1 MDKEFAEVFQEE
13 IVNEGKI
20 EELGKQITGLADKFK
35 EGKDD
40 VMTMADEMITN
51 GKMPDPELIKML
63 ETGESQMIV
72 HLIAKKMG
80 VQWTKDNGYG
90 EMRFKQNYP
99 EAVFVKHKMY
109 DPKTGK
115 SVDVNTQDD
124 HEKYKKMGYTH
135 KEEVESQVKK
145 LADRFRSMARKEE
158 VEIDEKKSATG
169 YELYHKDFSSAM
181 QHAYAFAKSK
191 GHVVD
196 PKEIDDKVATGP
208 KKPSSGKTNRYSL
221 KAGRKTVEI
230 QVANLDNKRYELNMY
245 IEEVEVDA
253 RKKAYK
259 EAQKRIE
266 SRRAKVAE
274 KKNEVELVR
283 NKWETSEG
291 IDIQKADMK
300 DVIKD
305 FQTSD
310 APQFKGKSDKKKKE
324 MAIAA
329 KLSKEEN
336 EDDDLVGKKK
346 KKSNK
351 DVINLKPTAE
361 SSMKKFKDMM
371 TKLKEKRFGKEEGR
385 LNEALTPK
393 DKEVINTFYS
403 KETLGGK
410 LLSTDGKSLEKH
422 GLGGQTIAVWK
433 NNKIVVT
440 AVSDVKSTDTIL
452 NYMKKSIPKLNFD
465 KKSWQEFFEEVEV
478 AEKFAGW
485 IAIYRGKELEIKK
498 SEADGIWPAKQLA
511 IKHFKVPKSKLGLL
525 AIAPAHE
532 EVTEGWKKGKYTIKD
547 ENGKILGTY
556 SSGGKAKKV
565 MDDLMQKGDY
575 PELTVSMVEEV
586 EVDEGIRDF
595 KLGDKVKFA
604 NDDSDFWGQT
614 GKITSLSGNG
624 ISQKATVKLNKGG
637 KSVTNVLVKVDLI
650 KEEVEIDDLF
660 TKMIEPADA
669 YTESIKKYSEYL
681 VDKTKNLIDEA
692 KGTAYPATVETLRK
706 IVKDKQHQT
715 VMFKSGQ
722 AIVDLFTASAMIQVY
737 DALKPKTKTKFEAM
751 IKDKAGFM
759 KSQAFAMK
767 MMG

>member
-245 IEEVEVDA
+245 IEEVE
-253 RKKAYK
+253 
-259 EAQKRIE
+259 
-266 SRRAKVAE
+266 
-274 KKNEVELVR
+274 
-283 NKWETSEG
+283 
-291 IDIQKADMK
+291 
-300 DVIKD
+300 
-305 FQTSD
+305 
-310 APQFKGKSDKKKKE
+310 
-324 MAIAA
+324 
-329 KLSKEEN
+329 
-336 EDDDLVGKKK
+336 
-346 KKSNK
+346 
-351 DVINLKPTAE
+351 
-361 SSMKKFKDMM
+361 
-371 TKLKEKRFGKEEGR
+371 
-385 LNEALTPK
+385 
-393 DKEVINTFYS
+393 
-403 KETLGGK
+403 
-410 LLSTDGKSLEKH
+410 
-422 GLGGQTIAVWK
+422 
-433 NNKIVVT
+433 
-440 AVSDVKSTDTIL
+440 
-452 NYMKKSIPKLNFD
+452 
-465 KKSWQEFFEEVEV
+465 
-478 AEKFAGW
+478 
-485 IAIYRGKELEIKK
+485 
-498 SEADGIWPAKQLA
+498 
-511 IKHFKVPKSKLGLL
+511 
-525 AIAPAHE
+525 
-532 EVTEGWKKGKYTIKD
+532 
-547 ENGKILGTY
+547 
-556 SSGGKAKKV
+556 
-565 MDDLMQKGDY
+565 
-575 PELTVSMVEEV
+575 
-586 EVDEGIRDF
+586 
-595 KLGDKVKFA
+595 
-604 NDDSDFWGQT
+604 
-614 GKITSLSGNG
+614 
-624 ISQKATVKLNKGG
+624 
-637 KSVTNVLVKVDLI
+637 
-650 KEEVEIDDLF
+650 
-660 TKMIEPADA
+660 
-669 YTESIKKYSEYL
+669 
-681 VDKTKNLIDEA
+681 IDEA
-692 KGTAYPATVETLRK
+692 KGTTYPATIDTLRK

-715 VMFKSGQ
+715 IMFKSGQ
-722 AIVDLFTASAMIQVY
+722 AIVDLFTASAMVQVY
-737 DALKPKTKTKFEAM
+737 DALKPSTRKKFEDM
-751 IKDKAGFM
+751 IKDKVGFM
-759 KSQAFAMK
+759 RSQAFAMK
-767 MMG
+767 MLEDTQWRDDIKKISESFEREASRTISTFSTYITEGRPAIEDPDAPRAGDKEKARRVALQKQKYKPVDVSNIARKHKIKLDGEPVPGDDQNDWLISIKGGITLDYNYAMNQTTIAGWKVDRKKIRAHITKYEQGGSSYEDLIGVGRKLGVTGFESAFELIGEQLELEEAAHANSVAGGNVNLDPHKKKKRINAKVEYEDFGGARVFVVSNDRFHASRLGKSRYARYEKYVGNDKLGETIRLYGRENPQSPIILKNEENGTMLYLKYGASKRQW

>member
-1 MDKEFAEVFQEE
+1 MDKEFSEVFQEE

-115 SVDVNTQDD
+115 SVDANTQDD

-305 FQTSD
+305 FQSSD

-422 GLGGQTIAVWK
+422 GLGGQTIAV
-433 NNKIVVT
+433 
-440 AVSDVKSTDTIL
+440 
-452 NYMKKSIPKLNFD
+452 
-465 KKSWQEFFEEVEV
+465 
-478 AEKFAGW
+478 
-485 IAIYRGKELEIKK
+485 
-498 SEADGIWPAKQLA
+498 
-511 IKHFKVPKSKLGLL
+511 
-525 AIAPAHE
+525 
-532 EVTEGWKKGKYTIKD
+532 
-547 ENGKILGTY
+547 
-556 SSGGKAKKV
+556 
-565 MDDLMQKGDY
+565 
-575 PELTVSMVEEV
+575 
-586 EVDEGIRDF
+586 
-595 KLGDKVKFA
+595 
-604 NDDSDFWGQT
+604 
-614 GKITSLSGNG
+614 
-624 ISQKATVKLNKGG
+624 
-637 KSVTNVLVKVDLI
+637 
-650 KEEVEIDDLF
+650 
-660 TKMIEPADA
+660 
-669 YTESIKKYSEYL
+669 
-681 VDKTKNLIDEA
+681 
-692 KGTAYPATVETLRK
+692 
-706 IVKDKQHQT
+706 
-715 VMFKSGQ
+715 
-722 AIVDLFTASAMIQVY
+722 
-737 DALKPKTKTKFEAM
+737 
-751 IKDKAGFM
+751 
-759 KSQAFAMK
+759 
-767 MMG
+767 

>member
-1 MDKEFAEVFQEE
+1 MKTFIEQIQWVDSLVEE
-13 IVNEGKI
+13 
-20 EELGKQITGLADKFK
+20 EELV
-35 EGKDD
+35 E
-40 VMTMADEMITN
+40 ADEEALKRALAISKWKKAG
-51 GKMPDPELIKML
+51 GKVDKQPDNIEKWWGQLSPADRKRAA
-63 ETGESQMIV
+63 T
-72 HLIAKKMG
+72 IAQYKKEKKM
-80 VQWTKDNGYG
+80 K
-90 EMRFKQNYP
+90 
-99 EAVFVKHKMY
+99 
-109 DPKTGK
+109 
-115 SVDVNTQDD
+115 
-124 HEKYKKMGYTH
+124 
-135 KEEVESQVKK
+135 KEEVLEDGT
-145 LADRFRSMARKEE
+145 DRIVQKYKEVTPGELGEE
-158 VEIDEKKSATG
+158 VELGEALKP
-169 YELYHKDFSSAM
+169 KD
-181 QHAYAFAKSK
+181 
-191 GHVVD
+191 
-196 PKEIDDKVATGP
+196 
-208 KKPSSGKTNRYSL
+208 
-221 KAGRKTVEI
+221 
-230 QVANLDNKRYELNMY
+230 
-245 IEEVEVDA
+245 
-253 RKKAYK
+253 
-259 EAQKRIE
+259 
-266 SRRAKVAE
+266 
-274 KKNEVELVR
+274 
-283 NKWETSEG
+283 
-291 IDIQKADMK
+291 K
-300 DVIKD
+300 DVIQA
-305 FQTSD
+305 FY
-310 APQFKGKSDKKKKE
+310 DK
-324 MAIAA
+324 
-329 KLSKEEN
+329 
-336 EDDDLVGKKK
+336 
-346 KKSNK
+346 
-351 DVINLKPTAE
+351 E
-361 SSMKKFKDMM
+361 S
-371 TKLKEKRFGKEEGR
+371 LEGR
-385 LNEALTPK
+385 
-393 DKEVINTFYS
+393 
-403 KETLGGK
+403 